1 VKEIGEKLMAARHT
15 RGITLE
21 QAQADTK
28 IRSRYLKALEEGDV
42 DAIPGEVYYKGFLRS
57 YGNYLGLDGLSLVD
71 EYKKRKGEQA
81 PLPEE
86 TPLYPVPRRSS
97 APGWTWVILPLI
109 FLVVAAWF
117 IKSRTPAQRP
127 PEPTG
132 DVPAVVEHQEDLGS
146 TEDTENEV
154 RGTPE
159 RPEVQRQD
167 PDEFTTVFTLAESP
181 LNVWVKATDRCWV
194 YVTGDGKP
202 LLETTLEPG
211 DERVFEVEKE
221 LVIRAGRPW
230 ALTLTLN
237 DRVLGA
243 GGVVGPVK
251 NLIFRSLQE

>member
-1 VKEIGEKLMAARHT
+1 MKEIGEKLMTARLA

-21 QAQADTK
+21 QAQAVTK

-57 YGNYLGLDGLSLVD
+57 YGNYLGLDGLALVE

-86 TPLYPVPRRSS
+86 TPVYPVPRKNS
-97 APGWTWVILPLI
+97 APGWTWVIVPLI
-109 FLVVAAWF
+109 LIAVAAWF
-117 IKSRTPAQRP
+117 VKSRTPAMRP
-127 PEPTG
+127 PELSG
-132 DVPAVVEHQEDLGS
+132 NVPAVVE
-146 TEDTENEV
+146 TEDNPGTTEDIETKV
-154 RGTPE
+154 PGTPE

-167 PDEFTTVFTLAESP
+167 PDEFSTVFTLAESP
-181 LNVWVKATDRCWV
+181 LNVRVKANDRCWV

-237 DRVLGA
+237 DRALGA